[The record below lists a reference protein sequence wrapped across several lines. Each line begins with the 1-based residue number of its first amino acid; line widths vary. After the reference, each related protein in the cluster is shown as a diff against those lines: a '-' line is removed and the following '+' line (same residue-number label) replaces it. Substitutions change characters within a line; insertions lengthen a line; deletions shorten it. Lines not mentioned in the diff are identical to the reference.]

1 MVKQLLL
8 LKKIKTETYIY
19 RFKYIIIWRW
29 YYMNIKQIVD
39 KMFLDIVQD
48 YENEKMMK
56 NGGFVCRTT
65 SKVFLKK
72 LNRSGLYD

>member
-1 MVKQLLL
+1 
-8 LKKIKTETYIY
+8 
-19 RFKYIIIWRW
+19 
-29 YYMNIKQIVD
+29 MNIKQIAN